1 MHGVVEPLSRRHD
14 RGSFDCGN
22 QDLNVFLKQFA
33 GQNEERGLS
42 RTFVLAEVG
51 AAQVTGYYSIASG
64 AVGFQEMPE
73 RRLPRYPIPIVHLG
87 RLAVDS
93 RCQGQ
98 GLGEFLLMDAFRR
111 AQLVSEQIGIYA
123 VEVRAI
129 DAAAREFYLKYGFTE
144 LRDDALHLYL
154 PMSVIR
160 RLRLY

>member
-1 MHGVVEPLSRRHD
+1 MHGDVEPLSRRHD

-22 QDLNVFLKQFA
+22 EDLNVFLKQFA

-42 RTFVLAEVG
+42 RTFVITEAG
-51 AAQVTGYYSIASG
+51 AAQVTGYYNISSG

-73 RRLPRYPIPIVHLG
+73 RRLPRYPIPVVHLG
-87 RLAVDS
+87 RLAVGS

-98 GLGEFLLMDAFRR
+98 GLGEFLLIDVLRR
-111 AQLVSEQIGIYA
+111 AQAASEQIGVYA

-129 DAAAREFYLKYGFTE
+129 DAAARAFYLKYGFTE
-144 LRDDALHLYL
+144 LKDDALHLYL
-154 PMSVIR
+154 PMAVIR